1 MYTAK
6 LKLNNKEFLGTLD
19 FLTLKNI
26 QKEFKK
32 EFGEDIKIQDIFKKI
47 ADFDMRIIVIFILE
61 TTKKIENKTEEINE
75 LFLIEEDIE
84 EKFKN
89 IFEYVEEIFL
99 ECLPKMEK
107 QESESEFEDEEEV
120 EVDDWEFEWMEYMW
134 TTTLKRSDFWN
145 TTPRNFFGQMDIYKK
160 INNVKSKDENIEE
173 I

>member
-1 MYTAK
+1 MYKAK

-47 ADFDMRIIVIFILE
+47 ADFDMRIIIIFILE
-61 TTKKIENKTEEINE
+61 TTKKVEDKTEEINK
-75 LFLIEEDIE
+75 LLTIEENLE
-84 EKFKN
+84 KKFKN

-99 ECLPKMEK
+99 ECLPKIDEN
-107 QESESEFEDEEEV
+107 QEESEFEEM
-120 EVDDWEFEWMEYMW
+120 EVDDWEFDWMEYMW
-134 TTTLKRSDFWN
+134 TTTLKRIDFWN
-145 TTPRNFFGQMDIYKK
+145 TTPKNFFGQMDIYKK
-160 INNVKSKDENIEE
+160 INNVKNKDENIEE